1 MGNNNHISYIFIP
14 FSMENSD
21 RFQDLINAV
30 SGSGKWDPV
39 QDDIRYMLK
48 YVSDKYVGEDNQN
61 RLFYHYTLRDDSRQ
75 AFHIP
80 AAGEWFRTVCKWPVN
95 NAKEYIRFQLHNVHL
110 FCFGTRM
117 CILAYQIALEKTD
130 PLDVADSLFQLKQAD
145 LEVKQVMP
153 PVAEGETPS
162 PAPKTTA
169 LRLARDLMREFE
181 AIDQLTF
188 FRHMDARHA
197 RANVLTYLEVP
208 NQESYDREL
217 FYLRNCYNR
226 RFLYTGNSDPDRKEI
241 FQNTADILWGVTS
254 EASVCLACPEKG
266 NEKFIRKTFLRN
278 FQSEYLFMHVV
289 LLHQKY
295 VLYMLLTELGIGEN
309 NDRETLEKYQE
320 NLSEFKADF
329 VFSVITEVPQYQ
341 DLYDYMVRASALE
354 QLYQDVQEP
363 LISLG
368 EIRRKAEEKEQAKRD
383 SNINHA
389 LVLLSV
395 LSFFSVMADSIG
407 FVDSLFAMLLPSVNA
422 MYAKLGCMGLILLL
436 FIYIFIKLLSKPRK
450 KCKKA
455 KASKKKAK

>member
-1 MGNNNHISYIFIP
+1 MGNNKHFSYIFIP
-14 FSMENSD
+14 FSMEHADS
-21 RFQDLINAV
+21 FQALTKAV
-30 SGSGKWDPV
+30 AESGKWDLSH
-39 QDDIRYMLK
+39 DNIRYMLK
-48 YVSDKYVGEDNQN
+48 YVSDKYMDSDNQN
-61 RLFYHYTLRDDSRQ
+61 RLFYHFTLRDDSRQ

-80 AAGEWFRTVCKWPVN
+80 AASEWFQTVRKWPVN
-95 NAKEYIRFQLHNVHL
+95 NVGEHIRFQLKDVHL

-117 CILAYQIALEKTD
+117 CILAFQISLAKTD
-130 PLDVADSLFQLKQAD
+130 PLDVADSLFQLKLASV
-145 LEVKQVMP
+145 EVKQVMP
-153 PVAEGETPS
+153 PMAEGEAPS
-162 PAPKTTA
+162 PAPRTTA
-169 LRLARDLMREFE
+169 LRLARDLVHEFE
-181 AIDQLTF
+181 SIDRFTF
-188 FRHMDARHA
+188 FGHMDPEHA

-208 NQESYDREL
+208 NQDSYDREL

-226 RFLYTGNSDPDRKEI
+226 RFLYTANSDPDRKEI
-241 FQNTADILWGVTS
+241 FQNTEDILWGVTS

-266 NEKFIRKTFLRN
+266 NEKFIQKTFLRN
-278 FQSEYLFMHVV
+278 FQSEYLFMYVI

-295 VLYMLLTELGIGEN
+295 VLYMLLTELGIGQN
-309 NDRETLEKYQE
+309 NDREMLEKYQE

-383 SNINHA
+383 SNINNA

-407 FVDSLFAMLLPSVNA
+407 FVDSLFAMLLPGVNA

-436 FIYIFIKLLSKPRK
+436 FVYIFIKLLSKPRK
-450 KCKKA
+450 KHKKSKKSKA
-455 KASKKKAK
+455 K